1 MTDYENAVR
10 DVIAAAGG
18 RLVGKTRLQKTAY
31 ILKIAGLSP
40 DFSYTYHFYGPYS
53 EDVAS
58 ATKDAV
64 LDQLIIED
72 EVVAQWGGTFSIFT
86 TPYQGPVDERS
97 RRLVTTACDS
107 DPVTLELAATAAF
120 LKGSGIPDWW
130 EETQRRKP
138 QKATAER
145 LALAKALWN
154 RLRAIQTPIPL
165 PAL

>member
-1 MTDYENAVR
+1 MTDHETAVR

-40 DFSYTYHFYGPYS
+40 DFSYTYHYYGPYS
-53 EDVAS
+53 EEVAT
-58 ATKDAV
+58 ATKDAI
-64 LDQLIIED
+64 LDDLITETED
-72 EVVAQWGGTFSIFT
+72 VAQWGGTFSIFT
-86 TPYQGPVDERS
+86 TAYDGAVNP
-97 RRLVTTACDS
+97 TARDVVAVACSS

-120 LKGSGIPDWW
+120 LKVSGIQDWW

-145 LALAKALWN
+145 LDQAKALWN
-154 RLRAIQTPIPL
+154 RLRAIQTPAPL